1 MGTLPFPPKR
11 TGYNHPTHLAVEA
24 ISNGENGGLIL
35 LSHGSKDASPNNLLI
50 VSISFFVT
58 EKKKKPLHLFWFN
71 GTSAECLGNWETN
84 LTTAALALWQS

>member
-11 TGYNHPTHLAVEA
+11 TGHQRPAHLAVEA

-58 EKKKKPLHLFWFN
+58 EKKKSHYTCFGSMERQLNVL
-71 GTSAECLGNWETN
+71 ETRKR
-84 LTTAALALWQS
+84 L